1 MIPNNEYTSNNEH
14 SEQPEIKSSLP
25 SRSEVHR
32 KKQKKSKKRKAKI
45 KFPLIKLLVLF
56 FILLPIGFYYVYTYL
71 QDRPVYNQK
80 SAESAGESSSINMQ
94 SVQSYNNTTYKK

>member
-14 SEQPEIKSSLP
+14 IEQPKIKSSLP

-80 SAESAGESSSINMQ
+80 SAGESSSINMQ

>member
-1 MIPNNEYTSNNEH
+1 MIPNNRDNEH
-14 SEQPEIKSSLP
+14 IEQATIKSSLP

-32 KKQKKSKKRKAKI
+32 KKKKKLKAKI

-56 FILLPIGFYYVYTYL
+56 FILLPIGFYFVYTYL

-80 SAESAGESSSINMQ
+80 PSESASEWSISQ
-94 SVQSYNNTTYKK
+94 KEIY